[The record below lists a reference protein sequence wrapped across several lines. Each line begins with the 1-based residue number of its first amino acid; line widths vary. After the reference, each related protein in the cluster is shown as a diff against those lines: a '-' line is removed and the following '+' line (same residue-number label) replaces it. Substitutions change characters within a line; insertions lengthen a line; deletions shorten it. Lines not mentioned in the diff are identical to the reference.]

1 MPRLRLPA
9 LVSLA
14 ALLGLTG
21 WWLINT
27 TFMPYDDEGYV
38 LLGYAN
44 FSAQGGLYDQI
55 FTQYGPAP
63 FLYYDFL
70 HRISG
75 WPIAH
80 ELGRIV
86 TLFHWVASALL
97 TGLIAWR
104 LSGRYWTAWFTAA
117 ASFGYLWQMTSE
129 PGHPG
134 SFIAFVTALGVAGAV
149 EALLR
154 QRPDVAAALLG
165 LAGATLILTK
175 INVGLL
181 WCVSA
186 GAFLLLMTGGAVSRR
201 RGAGLALLGLGLM
214 PFVLMR
220 PLLGET
226 WVLTLAVMFAG
237 ASAALIGLLAGA
249 GPPLFRGRDW
259 TPGVVAFTVAG
270 LAGVAATLAHGTS
283 LAGLIDGV
291 LLQPL
296 RHPVNFQIGF
306 SWSPALAWPLLAAA
320 LTLAGL
326 WRWRPALRP
335 LLADGV
341 AGLRLAAFGIF
352 LYQLETWLTI
362 RGVGQLIGF
371 ALPLA
376 PLFLLPLQS
385 ESFSLPRYQALG
397 LVALMAMG
405 QLLHAYPVAGS
416 QMGWGTFLFVPLY
429 AVGLSDAVEHL
440 TRRLRWT
447 RGAAVVATIAVT
459 ATGVQLYWLL
469 DSGWNRWRTSLPLDL
484 PAAEAIRP
492 PENIRYALRI
502 LTTNA
507 QLHADLLYSRPGM
520 FSFNLWSGV
529 STPTLRNATH
539 WFWLLNATEQQGIID
554 HLKTTPRSA
563 IITYPGLDTFLIDKL
578 QMRIAG
584 PLVDHIHSH
593 YRPLFSLSGYE
604 FLVPLDSPAQPFLI
618 AENFT
623 RRTEAGPGETSLITV
638 NVVARAIIDRVVV
651 RHVSDIRHDI
661 RELNPTNCQVSAE
674 PINALGQALG
684 PAEPMAWPLRL
695 AGLYRLRLYHHA
707 PDFPAAPG
715 YQLIFLDAAGQ
726 ARLEAGYSQPLTV
739 SAPPAGG

>member
-1 MPRLRLPA
+1 MPRLRLPG
-9 LVSLA
+9 LVLLA
-14 ALLGLTG
+14 AVLAATG
-21 WWLINT
+21 WLLINT

-38 LLGYAN
+38 LLGLAN
-44 FSAQGGLYDQI
+44 FTAHGGLYDQV
-55 FTQYGPAP
+55 FTQYGPVP
-63 FLYYDFL
+63 FLYFDVL
-70 HRISG
+70 HWITG

-80 ELGRIV
+80 DLGRTV
-86 TLFHWVASALL
+86 TLFHWVGSALL
-97 TGLIAWR
+97 AGLIAWR
-104 LSGRYWTAWFTAA
+104 LSGRYWTAWFTAT

-134 SFIAFVTALGVAGAV
+134 SLIAFVTALGVAGVV

-154 QRPDVAAALLG
+154 QRPDVAAAVLG
-165 LAGATLILTK
+165 VVGATLILTK

-181 WCVSA
+181 WCVTA
-186 GAFLLLMTGGAVSRR
+186 GAFLLLMTGGAESRR

-237 ASAALIGLLAGA
+237 ASAALIGLLADA
-249 GPPLFRGRDW
+249 GPMLFRWRDW

-306 SWSPALAWPLLAAA
+306 SWQSAVAWPLLATA
-320 LTLAGL
+320 LALAGL
-326 WRWRPALRP
+326 WRWRPALRAP
-335 LLADGV
+335 LADVV
-341 AGLRLAAFGIF
+341 AVLRLSAFGVF
-352 LYQLETWLTI
+352 LYHLEAWLTI
-362 RGVGQLIGF
+362 LGVGRLIGL

-385 ESFSLPRYQALG
+385 TADSAPRYPALG
-397 LVALMAMG
+397 LLAFMAMG

-447 RGAAVVATIAVT
+447 RGVVVVATIAVT

-520 FSFNLWSGV
+520 FSFNLWSGIP
-529 STPTLRNATH
+529 TPTLRNATH

-554 HLKTTPRSA
+554 RLKTTPRSA

-618 AENFT
+618 AENFS
-623 RRTEAGPGETSLITV
+623 RRTETTEGEASLIKV
-638 NVVARAIIDRVVV
+638 NVAARAVIDRVVV
-651 RHVSDIRHDI
+651 RHVGDITHNL
-661 RELNPTNCQVSAE
+661 RELNADNCRVVAE
-674 PINALGQALG
+674 PINSRGQATG
-684 PAEPMAWPLRL
+684 AARPMAWPLPL
-695 AGLYRLRLYHHA
+695 AGLYRLSFFHRA
-707 PDFPAAPG
+707 ADFPARPG
-715 YQLIFLDAAGQ
+715 YQLVFLAADG
-726 ARLEAGYSQPLTV
+726 RVLLEAGYNDPVSV
-739 SAPPAGG
+739 SAPPTGG